1 MLATVEKILSM
12 EVEAVISSPA
22 SLDLLKCYSKLYL
35 GGASPRTCAVSQRTY
50 YDELKKTGI
59 NRAKRY
65 DMAQIRTCEPKHK
78 GTFQVRNYG
87 FVISSQMTDEQAIYM
102 LNNKLL
108 TESDFIKLPEGY
120 SQKQAKVSD
129 IVDEVIAETT
139 ETTQEQPAKK
149 ERKPRTKKN

>member
-65 DMAQIRTCEPKHK
+65 EMAQIRTCEPKHK

-108 TESDFIKLPEGY
+108 TESDFIKLPQGY
-120 SQKQAKVSD
+120 SQKQAKVAEV
-129 IVDEVIAETT
+129 VDDVIAETT

>member
-1 MLATVEKILSM
+1 MLAIVEKILSM

-108 TESDFIKLPEGY
+108 TESDFIKLPDGY
-120 SQKQAKVSD
+120 SQKQTKVAD
-129 IVDEVIAETT
+129 IVDEVIA

>member
-65 DMAQIRTCEPKHK
+65 EMAQIRTCEPKHK
-78 GTFQVRNYG
+78 GTIMVRGYG
-87 FVISSQMTDEQAIYM
+87 FVICSQMTDEQAIYM

-108 TESDFIKLPEGY
+108 TESDFIKLPEAY
-120 SQKQAKVSD
+120 SQKQAKVAEV
-129 IVDEVIAETT
+129 VDDVIAETT

>member
-65 DMAQIRTCEPKHK
+65 EMAQLRTCEPKHK
-78 GTFQVRNYG
+78 GTIMVRGYG
-87 FVISSQMTDEQAIYM
+87 FVICSQMTDEVALYL

-108 TESDFIKLPEGY
+108 NESDFIKLPESY
-120 SQKQAKVSD
+120 SQKQAKVAD
-129 IVDEVIAETT
+129 VIDEVIAETT
-139 ETTQEQPAKK
+139 EEQPAKK

>member
-108 TESDFIKLPEGY
+108 TESDFIKLPDGY
-120 SQKQAKVSD
+120 SQKQAKVAEV
-129 IVDEVIAETT
+129 VDEVIAETT

>member
-22 SLDLLKCYSKLYL
+22 SLDLIKAYSQLYCNGFL
-35 GGASPRTCAVSQRTY
+35 CRSCADAQRGY
-50 YDELKKTGI
+50 YRQLMIDGIEKAKK
-59 NRAKRY
+59 Y
-65 DMAQIRTCEPKHK
+65 EMAQIRTCEPKHK

-108 TESDFIKLPEGY
+108 TESDFIKLPHGY
-120 SQKQAKVSD
+120 SQKQAKVAEV
-129 IVDEVIAETT
+129 IDEVIEETT
-139 ETTQEQPAKK
+139 EEQPAKK

>member
-22 SLDLLKCYSKLYL
+22 SLDLIKAYSQLYCNGFL
-35 GGASPRTCAVSQRTY
+35 CRSCADAQRGY
-50 YDELKKTGI
+50 YRQLMIDGIEKAKK
-59 NRAKRY
+59 Y

-78 GTFQVRNYG
+78 GTIMVRGYG
-87 FVISSQMTDEQAIYM
+87 FVICSQMTDEVALYL
-102 LNNKLL
+102 LNNKMLN
-108 TESDFIKLPEGY
+108 ESDFIKLPESY
-120 SQKQAKVSD
+120 SQKQAKVAEV
-129 IVDEVIAETT
+129 VDEVIAETT

>member
-59 NRAKRY
+59 NRAKIY
-65 DMAQIRTCEPKHK
+65 EMAQIRTCEPKHK

-108 TESDFIKLPEGY
+108 TESDFIKLPNGY
-120 SQKQAKVSD
+120 NQTQSQVAEV
-129 IVDEVIAETT
+129 VDEVISEVVEKT
-139 ETTQEQPAKK
+139 EKQPKKK

>member
-22 SLDLLKCYSKLYL
+22 SLDLIKAYSQLYCNGFL
-35 GGASPRTCAVSQRTY
+35 CRSCADAQRGY
-50 YDELKKTGI
+50 YRQLMIDGIEKAKK
-59 NRAKRY
+59 Y

-108 TESDFIKLPEGY
+108 TESDFIKLPEAY
-120 SQKQAKVSD
+120 SQKQAKVAD
-129 IVDEVIAETT
+129 VIDEVIAETT
-139 ETTQEQPAKK
+139 EEQPAKK

>member
-78 GTFQVRNYG
+78 GTIMVRGYG
-87 FVISSQMTDEQAIYM
+87 FVICSQMTDEVALYL
-102 LNNKLL
+102 LNNKMLN
-108 TESDFIKLPEGY
+108 ESDFIKLPESY
-120 SQKQAKVSD
+120 SQKQAKVAEV
-129 IVDEVIAETT
+129 VDEVIAETT

>member
-1 MLATVEKILSM
+1 MLAIVEKILSM

-35 GGASPRTCAVSQRTY
+35 GGASPRTCAVSQRNY

-108 TESDFIKLPEGY
+108 TESDFIKLPNGY
-120 SQKQAKVSD
+120 SQKQAKVAEV
-129 IVDEVIAETT
+129 VDEVIAETT

>member
-22 SLDLLKCYSKLYL
+22 SLDLIKAYSQLYCNGFL
-35 GGASPRTCAVSQRTY
+35 CRSCADAQRGY
-50 YDELKKTGI
+50 YRQLMIDGIEKAKK
-59 NRAKRY
+59 Y
-65 DMAQIRTCEPKHK
+65 DMTQIRTCEPKHK
-78 GTFQVRNYG
+78 GTIMVRGYG
-87 FVISSQMTDEQAIYM
+87 FVICSQMTDEQATYM

-108 TESDFIKLPEGY
+108 TESDFIKLPDGY

-139 ETTQEQPAKK
+139 QDQPAKK

>member
-65 DMAQIRTCEPKHK
+65 EMAQIRTCEPKHK
-78 GTFQVRNYG
+78 GTIMVRGYG
-87 FVISSQMTDEQAIYM
+87 FVICSQMTDEVALYL

-108 TESDFIKLPEGY
+108 NESDFIKLPETY
-120 SQKQAKVSD
+120 SQKQAKVAD
-129 IVDEVIAETT
+129 VVDEVIAETT
-139 ETTQEQPAKK
+139 ETTEEQPVKK